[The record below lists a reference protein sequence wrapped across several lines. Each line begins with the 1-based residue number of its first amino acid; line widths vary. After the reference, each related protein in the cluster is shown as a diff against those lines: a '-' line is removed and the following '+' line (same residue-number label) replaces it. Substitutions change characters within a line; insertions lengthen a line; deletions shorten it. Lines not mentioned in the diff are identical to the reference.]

1 MEEIRVAI
9 VAETVR
15 IQEMLRT
22 ALQCDGISVS
32 VLRTGLR
39 RNGTQPAPEY
49 DAVILGCETAA
60 FFEGEYMS
68 VHTFGKKDKH
78 LIAVCGDRNG
88 EKFARKSGC
97 DFLKMTAMDTERG
110 RDLFARELIIRIK
123 VGNSQAGRNLLC
135 GREDKN
141 SRFLVGIGS
150 SAGGPKALLR
160 VLKDLPADTCGILLV
175 QHLSSGFARTFAQYM
190 DLQIKMKVKE
200 AETGEII
207 QDGTVYLASDGCQ
220 MSVGRSGMGYVV
232 RNTPG
237 EKVNGFAPSVNYLF
251 SSLAGAAG
259 ENAMGMIL
267 TGMGDDGAKG
277 LLEMKNAGA
286 CTVVQDRRTSEI
298 YNMPSAALEL
308 GGAQKQLPLDS
319 MAGEIRRFCIQMR
332 DKERR

>member
-1 MEEIRVAI
+1 MEEIRVAV

-15 IQEMLRT
+15 IQETIRT
-22 ALQCDGISVS
+22 ALQSGGISAS
-32 VLRTGLR
+32 VLRAGAWR
-39 RNGTQPAPEY
+39 KGISPAAEY
-49 DAVILGCETAA
+49 GAVILGCETAA
-60 FFEGEYMS
+60 FFEREYKS
-68 VHTFGKKDKH
+68 VHTFGKKENYI
-78 LIAVCGDRNG
+78 IAVCGDGAG
-88 EKFARKSGC
+88 EDFARKSGC
-97 DFLKMTAMDTERG
+97 DFLTMTSMDTERG
-110 RDLFARELIIRIK
+110 RDLFARELLIRIK
-123 VGNSQAGRNLLC
+123 VGNSKAGRNLLY

-160 VLKDLPADTCGILLV
+160 VLKDLPEDTCGILLV
-175 QHLSSGFARTFAQYM
+175 QHLSRGFAKSFAQYL

-200 AETGEII
+200 AETGEMV

-232 RNTPG
+232 RNIPG

-286 CTVVQDRRTSEI
+286 YTVVQDRRTSEI
-298 YNMPSAALEL
+298 YNMPSAAFEL

-319 MAGEIRRFCIQMR
+319 MSGEIRRFCIQMR
-332 DKERR
+332 RKGRR

>member
-9 VAETVR
+9 VAETVK
-15 IQEMLRT
+15 IQEMLR
-22 ALQCDGISVS
+22 ASLQCEGISAS
-32 VLRTGLR
+32 VLRTGALR
-39 RNGTQPAPEY
+39 KGVQPAAEY

-60 FFEGEYMS
+60 YFERECMS
-68 VHTFGKKDKH
+68 VRTFGKKENH
-78 LIAVCGDRNG
+78 LIAVFG
-88 EKFARKSGC
+88 EGAGENFARISGC

-123 VGNSQAGRNLLC
+123 VGNAKAGRNLSC
-135 GREDKN
+135 VREDKN

-150 SAGGPKALLR
+150 SAGGPKALLS
-160 VLKDLPADTCGILLV
+160 VLKELPEDTCGILLV
-175 QHLSSGFARTFAQYM
+175 QHLSRGFARSFAQYM

-200 AETGEII
+200 AETGEMV

-232 RNTPG
+232 RNIPG

-286 CTVVQDRRTSEI
+286 CTVVQDRKTSEI
-298 YNMPSAALEL
+298 YNMPSAAFEL

-319 MAGEIRRFCIQMR
+319 MAGEIRRFCTQMR
-332 DKERR
+332 GKGRR

>member
-15 IQEMLRT
+15 IQEIIRA
-22 ALQCDGISVS
+22 ALQCEGISTS
-32 VLRTGLR
+32 VV
-39 RNGTQPAPEY
+39 RNGSWRKGIQPVTEY
-49 DAVILGCETAA
+49 DAVILGCESAV
-60 FFEGEYMS
+60 FFEREYKS
-68 VHTFGKKDKH
+68 IHTFGNQENH
-78 LIAVCGDRNG
+78 LIAVWEDGAEESCV
-88 EKFARKSGC
+88 RKNGC
-97 DFLKMTAMDTERG
+97 DFLRMTAMDTERG
-110 RDLFARELIIRIK
+110 RSLFSRELIIRIK
-123 VGNSQAGRNLLC
+123 VGNTKAGKNLPG

-160 VLKDLPADTCGILLV
+160 VLKDLPEDTCGILLV
-175 QHLSSGFARTFAQYM
+175 QHLSKGFAKTFAQYM

-200 AETGEII
+200 AETGEIG

-220 MSVGRSGMGYVV
+220 MSVGRSGMGYIV
-232 RNTPG
+232 RNMPG

-277 LLEMKNAGA
+277 LLAMKNAGA
-286 CTVVQDRRTSEI
+286 YTVVQDKKTSEI
-298 YNMPSAALEL
+298 YNMPSAAFEL

-332 DKERR
+332 GKGRR

>member
-9 VAETVR
+9 VAETVG
-15 IQEMLRT
+15 IQETIRA
-22 ALQCDGISVS
+22 ALQCDGISAS
-32 VLRTGLR
+32 VLRTGAWR
-39 RNGTQPAPEY
+39 KGIQPAAEY
-49 DAVILGCETAA
+49 DVVILGCETAA
-60 FFEGEYMS
+60 FFEREYMS
-68 VHTFGKKDKH
+68 LHTFGKQDNH
-78 LIAVCGDRNG
+78 LIAVWEDGIG
-88 EKFARKSGC
+88 ESCVLKSGC
-97 DFLKMTAMDTERG
+97 DFLRMTAMDTERG
-110 RDLFARELIIRIK
+110 RNLFSRELIIRIK
-123 VGNSQAGRNLLC
+123 VGKPKAGRNLP
-135 GREDKN
+135 GVREDKN

-160 VLKDLPADTCGILLV
+160 VLKDLPEDTCGILLV
-175 QHLSSGFARTFAQYM
+175 QHLSRGFAKTFAQFM

-220 MSVGRSGMGYVV
+220 MSVGRSGMGYIV
-232 RNTPG
+232 RNMPG

-286 CTVVQDRRTSEI
+286 YTVVQDRKTSEI
-298 YNMPSAALEL
+298 YNMPTAAFEL

-332 DKERR
+332 GKGRR